1 MSDDADHE
9 VIDSPEALFRHLDE
23 AHGLAEARD
32 LDPLTA
38 PVQFWLRR
46 HAELERA
53 ERLEQRARERAAAPG
68 GDRTVRE
75 PPERARQERPERAR
89 RAPPGRA
96 GAPPESR
103 PEAPRHPRRRPAGPE
118 GAGRARYDDPIVEAV
133 VLALAERGYDERG
146 VRAFVASYVGPDG
159 RRTGADGLRAAF
171 VAPMLDAIA
180 ERLPRTAPA
189 APAAPAG
196 RASRADERDDDVM
209 AIADAV
215 QRRGGGRPSRAEPR
229 RAAYPDDDVMAI
241 ADVLQRRRAGRG
253 RA

>member
-53 ERLEQRARERAAAPG
+53 ERLEQRERAAAPG

-75 PPERARQERPERAR
+75 PPGRARQERPERAR

-103 PEAPRHPRRRPAGPE
+103 PEAPRHPRRRPADPE
-118 GAGRARYDDPIVEAV
+118 GAGRARFDDPIVEAV

-189 APAAPAG
+189 APAGRAG
-196 RASRADERDDDVM
+196 RVDERDDVM

-215 QRRGGGRPSRAEPR
+215 QRRDGGRPGRAEPR

-241 ADVLQRRRAGRG
+241 ADVLQRRRGGRG